1 MKWKTLEDHAIA
13 IMLMPEAARTSDD
26 QQLIELAV
34 NEVMKMR
41 QVSKTQALRVLM
53 DLAEHYQSSV
63 FNIPLQGS

>member
-1 MKWKTLEDHAIA
+1 MTWKTLEDHAIA

-41 QVSKTQALRVLM
+41 QVSKT
-53 DLAEHYQSSV
+53 
-63 FNIPLQGS
+63 

>member
-13 IMLMPEAARTSDD
+13 IMLMPEAGRTSDD

-53 DLAEHYQSSV
+53 DLAEHY
-63 FNIPLQGS
+63 